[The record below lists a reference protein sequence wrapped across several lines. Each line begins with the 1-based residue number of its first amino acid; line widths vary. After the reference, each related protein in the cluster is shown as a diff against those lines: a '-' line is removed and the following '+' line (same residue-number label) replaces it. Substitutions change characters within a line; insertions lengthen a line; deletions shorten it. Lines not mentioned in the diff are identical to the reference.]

1 MGNKPSA
8 LIHSAQS
15 KKRLKAAKEEKVR
28 ERREDSDDVDR
39 SKSNKLLKA
48 AEEGDV
54 DKVHEL
60 LEDGADVNFKN
71 EDEQTPLHEASANGY
86 VDVVKVLIAH
96 GATVDTT
103 DRYRKTPLYRACSA
117 GHFHV
122 VQELLTHGADV
133 NIADKYNQTPLY
145 WAAERGH
152 LHVVKELLAHFA
164 MADIANKGGKT
175 PLHWASKKGHDAVV
189 KELLAHG
196 ASVDLAD
203 ADDETSL
210 HKASKHG
217 HLQEGKTACD
227 LANQEIRQLLDSY
240 LGGNSDIG
248 DTMSIASATEVIRR
262 ALEDIKGMKH
272 VLFTTASAIFK
283 ESMKIRIHREKV
295 LATGIIVEHILREL
309 RRRGLP
315 EELNLLLAVFEDIQ
329 NFWQTTRLTTQTRK
343 LQLDSTYQ
351 ETMVE
356 MIGANVVS
364 LQDRLL
370 RVAEP
375 LVIFA
380 KVHVEGTKEDLRNE
394 IGTMMAKMENLDSHL
409 DKIFAQAHLQQEDE
423 LKSSGDEISDLFIQM
438 HRGLEHYQHQ
448 VRFGNMQRSLS
459 FEAQVE
465 TCQNKIAAAVATM
478 SSTKLLP
485 SSFHLDNETWMLSS
499 EDVSFDPIPA
509 SSILGQGGYGIVYKG
524 RYFGREV
531 AVKQFNSIKG
541 ADPVDFQNLISK
553 EIKAWKDVSNEPFIL
568 TLIGVCTKI
577 PEPIVVSELCQTN
590 IRRYIRDWPEYLL
603 PMVYQFACGLA
614 SLHKVKIIY
623 RDLKGDNVLVTFR
636 ATVAIADFGLSRTIT
651 SFEHTRT
658 GVSWCGTLNWMSPEQ
673 YFKPRSVTM
682 KSDVWS
688 FGMTVWEIL
697 CNDVPYRDCSEM
709 EFRESIFLNEDD
721 RPEKPKSLAPE
732 LEPLWTLITKC
743 WRLDPRERPS
753 ADEIVKYLETHYTSE
768 VKDSLSL
775 RTEMNLSM

>member
-1 MGNKPSA
+1 
-8 LIHSAQS
+8 
-15 KKRLKAAKEEKVR
+15 
-28 ERREDSDDVDR
+28 
-39 SKSNKLLKA
+39 
-48 AEEGDV
+48 
-54 DKVHEL
+54 
-60 LEDGADVNFKN
+60 
-71 EDEQTPLHEASANGY
+71 
-86 VDVVKVLIAH
+86 
-96 GATVDTT
+96 
-103 DRYRKTPLYRACSA
+103 
-117 GHFHV
+117 
-122 VQELLTHGADV
+122 
-133 NIADKYNQTPLY
+133 
-145 WAAERGH
+145 
-152 LHVVKELLAHFA
+152 
-164 MADIANKGGKT
+164 
-175 PLHWASKKGHDAVV
+175 
-189 KELLAHG
+189 
-196 ASVDLAD
+196 
-203 ADDETSL
+203 
-210 HKASKHG
+210 
-217 HLQEGKTACD
+217 
-227 LANQEIRQLLDSY
+227 
-240 LGGNSDIG
+240 
-248 DTMSIASATEVIRR
+248 
-262 ALEDIKGMKH
+262 
-272 VLFTTASAIFK
+272 
-283 ESMKIRIHREKV
+283 
-295 LATGIIVEHILREL
+295 
-309 RRRGLP
+309 
-315 EELNLLLAVFEDIQ
+315 
-329 NFWQTTRLTTQTRK
+329 
-343 LQLDSTYQ
+343 
-351 ETMVE
+351 MVE

-623 RDLKGDNVLVTFR
+623 RDLKGDN
-636 ATVAIADFGLSRTIT
+636 
-651 SFEHTRT
+651 
-658 GVSWCGTLNWMSPEQ
+658 
-673 YFKPRSVTM
+673 
-682 KSDVWS
+682 
-688 FGMTVWEIL
+688 
-697 CNDVPYRDCSEM
+697 
-709 EFRESIFLNEDD
+709 
-721 RPEKPKSLAPE
+721 
-732 LEPLWTLITKC
+732 
-743 WRLDPRERPS
+743 
-753 ADEIVKYLETHYTSE
+753 
-768 VKDSLSL
+768 
-775 RTEMNLSM
+775 